1 MIDYGTNI
9 VAGVTPGK
17 GGQNHLGKP
26 VFNKV
31 SEAMNE
37 LGANVSIIFVPPK
50 FASSAIIES
59 IDSGIDIIICDLG
72 GNLTTN
78 SSSSKTIVPAANST
92 WNLGSTSNVNDA
104 LRGQASGLI
113 VRRPNT
119 GMPDDFATFVI
130 RNFSQPP
137 LIIVDGMEATIEEV
151 DPNDIES
158 ISILK
163 DAAAAVYG
171 SRAGN
176 GVVVVKT
183 KRGK

>member
-1 MIDYGTNI
+1 MRFL
-9 VAGVTPGK
+9 V
-17 GGQNHLGKP
+17 
-26 VFNKV
+26 
-31 SEAMNE
+31 
-37 LGANVSIIFVPPK
+37 IIFLV
-50 FASSAIIES
+50 FSCSSIKIGGENNANQSYETGYGEQLKSSSTTSVQS
-59 IDSGIDIIICDLG
+59 IDGDKI
-72 GNLTTN
+72 
-78 SSSSKTIVPAANST
+78 
-92 WNLGSTSNVNDA
+92 NLGSSSNINDA
-104 LRGQASGLI
+104 LRGQVSGLI

>member
-1 MIDYGTNI
+1 MRFLVVIFLVFSCSSIKIGGENNANQSYETGYGEQL
-9 VAGVTPGK
+9 K
-17 GGQNHLGKP
+17 
-26 VFNKV
+26 
-31 SEAMNE
+31 
-37 LGANVSIIFVPPK
+37 
-50 FASSAIIES
+50 SSSTTSVQS
-59 IDSGIDIIICDLG
+59 IDGDKI
-72 GNLTTN
+72 
-78 SSSSKTIVPAANST
+78 
-92 WNLGSTSNVNDA
+92 NLGSTSNVNDA

-119 GMPDDFATFVI
+119 GMPDDFSTFVI

-176 GVVVVKT
+176 GVVVVKS

>member
-1 MIDYGTNI
+1 MRFL
-9 VAGVTPGK
+9 V
-17 GGQNHLGKP
+17 
-26 VFNKV
+26 
-31 SEAMNE
+31 
-37 LGANVSIIFVPPK
+37 IIFLV
-50 FASSAIIES
+50 FSCSSIKIGGENNANQSYETGYGEQLKSSSTTSVQS
-59 IDSGIDIIICDLG
+59 IDGDKI
-72 GNLTTN
+72 
-78 SSSSKTIVPAANST
+78 
-92 WNLGSTSNVNDA
+92 NLGSSSNVNDA
-104 LRGQASGLI
+104 LRGQVSGLI

-151 DPNDIES
+151 EPNDIES

-163 DAAAAVYG
+163 DAAAPVYG

>member
-1 MIDYGTNI
+1 MKKLLFVFLLFSCSTIKIGGDNTSNKEYQTGYGSESKSTSTN
-9 VAGVTPGK
+9 
-17 GGQNHLGKP
+17 
-26 VFNKV
+26 
-31 SEAMNE
+31 
-37 LGANVSIIFVPPK
+37 SIQTVDGEKLTIG
-50 FASSAIIES
+50 ASS
-59 IDSGIDIIICDLG
+59 
-72 GNLTTN
+72 N
-78 SSSSKTIVPAANST
+78 S
-92 WNLGSTSNVNDA
+92 NDA
-104 LRGQASGLI
+104 LIGQVSGLNVI
-113 VRRPNT
+113 RPNT

-137 LIIVDGMEATIEEV
+137 LIIVDGMEATIEQV

-163 DAAAAVYG
+163 DAAAAIYG

>member
-1 MIDYGTNI
+1 MIRFIFILLLFYSCSTIKIEGDNSSNNQYETGYG
-9 VAGVTPGK
+9 
-17 GGQNHLGKP
+17 
-26 VFNKV
+26 
-31 SEAMNE
+31 SE
-37 LGANVSIIFVPPK
+37 SK
-50 FASSAIIES
+50 SSS
-59 IDSGIDIIICDLG
+59 
-72 GNLTTN
+72 TN
-78 SSSSKTIVPAANST
+78 SVETLDGEKLLIGAS
-92 WNLGSTSNVNDA
+92 SNVNDA
-104 LRGQASGLI
+104 LRGQASGLN
-113 VRRPNT
+113 VRRPNS

-137 LIIVDGMEATIEEV
+137 LIIVDGMESTIEQV

-163 DAAAAVYG
+163 DAAAAIYG

>member
-1 MIDYGTNI
+1 MKKLLFVFLLFSCSTIKIGGDNTTNQEYQTGYGSESKSTSTNSVQTVDGEKLTI
-9 VAGVTPGK
+9 G
-17 GGQNHLGKP
+17 
-26 VFNKV
+26 
-31 SEAMNE
+31 
-37 LGANVSIIFVPPK
+37 
-50 FASSAIIES
+50 ASS
-59 IDSGIDIIICDLG
+59 
-72 GNLTTN
+72 N
-78 SSSSKTIVPAANST
+78 S
-92 WNLGSTSNVNDA
+92 NDA
-104 LRGQASGLI
+104 LIGQVSGLNVI
-113 VRRPNT
+113 RPNT

-137 LIIVDGMEATIEEV
+137 LIIVDGMEATIEQV

-163 DAAAAVYG
+163 DAAAAIYG

>member
-1 MIDYGTNI
+1 MRFL
-9 VAGVTPGK
+9 V
-17 GGQNHLGKP
+17 
-26 VFNKV
+26 
-31 SEAMNE
+31 
-37 LGANVSIIFVPPK
+37 IIFLV
-50 FASSAIIES
+50 FSCSSIKI
-59 IDSGIDIIICDLG
+59 G
-72 GNLTTN
+72 GENNANQSYETGYGEQLK
-78 SSSSKTIVPAANST
+78 SSSTTSVQTIEGDKI
-92 WNLGSTSNVNDA
+92 NLGSSSNVNDA
-104 LRGQASGLI
+104 LRGQAPGLI

>member
-1 MIDYGTNI
+1 MRKVLFVFLLFSCSTIKIGGDNTSNQEYQTGYGSESKSTSTNSVQTVDGEKLTI
-9 VAGVTPGK
+9 G
-17 GGQNHLGKP
+17 
-26 VFNKV
+26 
-31 SEAMNE
+31 
-37 LGANVSIIFVPPK
+37 
-50 FASSAIIES
+50 ASS
-59 IDSGIDIIICDLG
+59 
-72 GNLTTN
+72 N
-78 SSSSKTIVPAANST
+78 S
-92 WNLGSTSNVNDA
+92 NDA
-104 LRGQASGLI
+104 LIGQVSGLNVI
-113 VRRPNT
+113 RPNT

-137 LIIVDGMEATIEEV
+137 LIIVDGMEATIEQV

-163 DAAAAVYG
+163 DVAAAIYG

>member
-1 MIDYGTNI
+1 MKENNTKQSYQTGYGEQL
-9 VAGVTPGK
+9 K
-17 GGQNHLGKP
+17 
-26 VFNKV
+26 
-31 SEAMNE
+31 
-37 LGANVSIIFVPPK
+37 
-50 FASSAIIES
+50 SSSTTSVQS
-59 IDSGIDIIICDLG
+59 IDGDKI
-72 GNLTTN
+72 
-78 SSSSKTIVPAANST
+78 
-92 WNLGSTSNVNDA
+92 NLGSSSNVNDA

>member
-1 MIDYGTNI
+1 MRFL
-9 VAGVTPGK
+9 V
-17 GGQNHLGKP
+17 
-26 VFNKV
+26 
-31 SEAMNE
+31 
-37 LGANVSIIFVPPK
+37 IIFLV
-50 FASSAIIES
+50 FSCSSIKIGGENNANQSYETGYGEQLKSSSTTSVQS
-59 IDSGIDIIICDLG
+59 IDGDKI
-72 GNLTTN
+72 
-78 SSSSKTIVPAANST
+78 
-92 WNLGSTSNVNDA
+92 NLGSSSNVNDA

-119 GMPDDFATFVI
+119 GMPDDFSTFVI

-163 DAAAAVYG
+163 DAVAAVYG

>member
-1 MIDYGTNI
+1 MRF
-9 VAGVTPGK
+9 VV
-17 GGQNHLGKP
+17 
-26 VFNKV
+26 
-31 SEAMNE
+31 
-37 LGANVSIIFVPPK
+37 IIFLV
-50 FASSAIIES
+50 FSCSSIKIGGENNANQSYETGYGEQQKSSSTTSVQS
-59 IDSGIDIIICDLG
+59 IDGDKI
-72 GNLTTN
+72 
-78 SSSSKTIVPAANST
+78 
-92 WNLGSTSNVNDA
+92 NLGSTSNVNDA

-119 GMPDDFATFVI
+119 GMPDDFSTFVI

>member
-1 MIDYGTNI
+1 MRFL
-9 VAGVTPGK
+9 V
-17 GGQNHLGKP
+17 
-26 VFNKV
+26 
-31 SEAMNE
+31 
-37 LGANVSIIFVPPK
+37 IIFLV
-50 FASSAIIES
+50 FSCSSIKIGGENNANQSYETGYGEQLKSSSTTSVQS
-59 IDSGIDIIICDLG
+59 IDGDKI
-72 GNLTTN
+72 
-78 SSSSKTIVPAANST
+78 
-92 WNLGSTSNVNDA
+92 NLGSSSNVNDA

-113 VRRPNT
+113 VKRPNT
-119 GMPDDFATFVI
+119 GMPDDFSTFVI

>member
-1 MIDYGTNI
+1 MRFL
-9 VAGVTPGK
+9 V
-17 GGQNHLGKP
+17 
-26 VFNKV
+26 
-31 SEAMNE
+31 
-37 LGANVSIIFVPPK
+37 IIFLVLSC
-50 FASSAIIES
+50 SSIKIGGENNANQSYETGYGEQLKSSSTTSVQS
-59 IDSGIDIIICDLG
+59 IDGDKI
-72 GNLTTN
+72 
-78 SSSSKTIVPAANST
+78 
-92 WNLGSTSNVNDA
+92 NLGSSSNVNDA

-113 VRRPNT
+113 VRRANT

-183 KRGK
+183 KRAK

>member
-1 MIDYGTNI
+1 
-9 VAGVTPGK
+9 VRFLV
-17 GGQNHLGKP
+17 
-26 VFNKV
+26 
-31 SEAMNE
+31 
-37 LGANVSIIFVPPK
+37 IIFLVFSCSSIKIGGENNANQSYETGYGEQPK
-50 FASSAIIES
+50 
-59 IDSGIDIIICDLG
+59 
-72 GNLTTN
+72 
-78 SSSSKTIVPAANST
+78 SSSTTSVQTIEGDKI
-92 WNLGSTSNVNDA
+92 NLGSSSNVNDA
-104 LRGQASGLI
+104 LRGQASGLNI
-113 VRRPNT
+113 RRPNT

-163 DAAAAVYG
+163 DAAAAIYG